1 MTAWT
6 AFAVLA
12 AALACV
18 CVLAAVYAALTTVPR
33 ALVEEQAERR
43 KSSAGAR
50 CMERVLEEPESH
62 ARAVGG
68 LVVVFTVVAVL
79 SAVAWVAALRAP
91 GVPAAPTD
99 GVAATSSGAAGP
111 GVVGGVGGVV
121 SPDGWDVALG
131 AVLGAGLLW
140 VFGVVVP
147 AALARHAGARLLV
160 STGVLI
166 RALHTGA
173 APVRTAGALL
183 DEVVRRLVGAE
194 RQDAQE
200 QVQAELLSVIEEGEA
215 KGALEEEDREML
227 EAVVRFRDLT
237 VAQIMTPR
245 TQIEAME
252 LSNDL
257 GAVTRTIR
265 RLGHSR
271 IPVYEENL
279 DHVVGIFYV
288 KDLMHWLGG
297 DAVRS
302 GQKFELRALLRPAT
316 FVPETK
322 TVKELLKELTARNVH
337 IALVADEYGGTA
349 GLVTIE
355 DIVEEIFG
363 DIKDEYEPPAPETP
377 EVILRPEQRRAEL
390 DASARIMDVN
400 GALEPLGVQIPESE
414 DYDTV
419 GGFIVTAL
427 GRIPAPGETF
437 RHESMLFTVVEAKPT
452 RVVKVTLE
460 VRSDEEAP
468 VENAPRGA

>member
-1 MTAWT
+1 MTALT
-6 AFAVLA
+6 AFVVLMV
-12 AALACV
+12 ALACM
-18 CVLAAVYAALTTVPR
+18 CVLAAVYTALTTVPR
-33 ALVEEQAERR
+33 ALVEEEAERR
-43 KSSAGAR
+43 SQAAGAR
-50 CMERVLEEPESH
+50 SMGRVLEEPESH

-68 LVVVFTVVAVL
+68 LGVVFTAVAVL
-79 SAVAWVAALRAP
+79 GCVAWVTALRT
-91 GVPAAPTD
+91 PAA
-99 GVAATSSGAAGP
+99 AAAVPEGGANVTPWLAAPDVWDVTLGAA
-111 GVVGGVGGVV
+111 
-121 SPDGWDVALG
+121 
-131 AVLGAGLLW
+131 LGAGLLW
-140 VFGVVVP
+140 VFGVVLP

-160 STGVLI
+160 ANGVLI
-166 RALHTGA
+166 RAVHAGA
-173 APVRTAGALL
+173 APVRSAGALL

-227 EAVVRFRDLT
+227 EAVVRFRDLS

-279 DHVVGIFYV
+279 DHIVGIFYV

-322 TVKELLKELTARNVH
+322 TVKELLKELTSRNVH
-337 IALVADEYGGTA
+337 IAMVADEYGGTA

-377 EVILRPEQRRAEL
+377 EVILRVDQRRADL
-390 DASARIMDVN
+390 DAAARIMDVN

-414 DYDTV
+414 NYDTV
-419 GGFIVTAL
+419 GGFIVTSL
-427 GRIPAPGETF
+427 GRIPAQGETF

>member
-1 MTAWT
+1 MTALT
-6 AFAVLA
+6 AFVVLMV
-12 AALACV
+12 ALACM
-18 CVLAAVYAALTTVPR
+18 CVLAAVYTALTTVPR
-33 ALVEEQAERR
+33 ALVEEEAVRRSQA
-43 KSSAGAR
+43 AGAR
-50 CMERVLEEPESH
+50 SMGRVLDEPESH

-68 LVVVFTVVAVL
+68 LVVVFTAVAVL
-79 SAVAWVAALRAP
+79 CCVAWVTALRT
-91 GVPAAPTD
+91 PAASAVPE
-99 GVAATSSGAAGP
+99 GGANVAPWLAAPDVWDVTMGAA
-111 GVVGGVGGVV
+111 
-121 SPDGWDVALG
+121 
-131 AVLGAGLLW
+131 LGAGLLW
-140 VFGVVVP
+140 VFGVVLP

-160 STGVLI
+160 ANGVLI
-166 RALHTGA
+166 RAVHAGA
-173 APVRTAGALL
+173 APVRSAGALL

-215 KGALEEEDREML
+215 KGALGEEDREML
-227 EAVVRFRDLT
+227 EAVVRFRDLS

-279 DHVVGIFYV
+279 DHIVGIFYV

-337 IALVADEYGGTA
+337 IAMVADEYGGTA

-377 EVILRPEQRRAEL
+377 EVILRVDQRRADL
-390 DASARIMDVN
+390 DAAARIMDVN

-419 GGFIVTAL
+419 GGFIVTSL
-427 GRIPAPGETF
+427 GRIPAQGETF

-468 VENAPRGA
+468 VEHAPRGA